1 MATIYSGAPST
12 SRFPF
17 STHTHYTSNA
27 DAPAQVQMHQFRYGS
42 YAMES
47 QMEVS
52 SPPSL
57 APPGATLGLLSK
69 QHMYAESNAVRLPS
83 PMYSSQQNASTTM
96 NMQSMMRKMYQPQQ
110 PHPPP
115 MDIPQ
120 QQTEVL
126 HVSPGVPTPVEL
138 SIYEI
143 KQPTGLLHVTVGNQT
158 VEFLDG
164 VANMPQKR

>member
-1 MATIYSGAPST
+1 MATIYSNTPPS
-12 SRFPF
+12 SRLPF
-17 STHTHYTSNA
+17 LSHTHYTSNA
-27 DAPAQVQMHQFRYGS
+27 DAAAQIQMQHFRYGG
-42 YAMES
+42 YALEN
-47 QMEVS
+47 QVEIS

-57 APPGATLGLLSK
+57 APPGATIGILNK
-69 QHMYAESNAVRLPS
+69 QRMYAESNAVHLSS
-83 PMYSSQQNASTTM
+83 PAYRSQQNASTAM
-96 NMQSMMRKMYQPQQ
+96 YMQSVMSKMYQPQH
-110 PHPPP
+110 PHPPS
-115 MDIPQ
+115 MDSP